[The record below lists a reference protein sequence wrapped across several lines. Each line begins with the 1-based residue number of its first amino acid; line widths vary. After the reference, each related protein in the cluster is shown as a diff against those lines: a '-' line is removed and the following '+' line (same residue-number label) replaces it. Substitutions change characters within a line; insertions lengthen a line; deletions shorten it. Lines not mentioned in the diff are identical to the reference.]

1 MSLREPNR
9 TVVWVTRENV
19 IVSDLPRK
27 ALSRTAK
34 LATLP
39 LGAAGR
45 ATVGLGKRI
54 GGAPAE
60 TVLAEFQ
67 RRTAEQLFSVLGELK
82 GGAMKF
88 GQMLSLME
96 SAMPEEFAA
105 PYRATLT
112 KLQDSAPPMPAS
124 TVHTILSRELGA
136 RWRARFEEFDDLP
149 AAAASIGQVHQGIL
163 KDGRKVAVKLQ
174 YPGAAEAL
182 RADLRQLG
190 RVART
195 FGSWVPGLDIKPL
208 IAELQERIGEE
219 LDYDREAQAQQQY
232 ADAFKDHPEFVVP
245 RVIKHSPKVIVSEWI
260 EGRPLSGVITGGTKS
275 ERDDVGL
282 KYVRFMFTGPKL
294 AGLLHSD
301 PHPGNFRVMP
311 DGRLGVVDFGL
322 CARLPDGLPP
332 AIGRLMRI
340 SLTGDGEA
348 VVEGLRAEGFI
359 KPRMEID
366 PQQLIDYLAPFAE
379 PARTETFQFSRAW
392 MREQANRTGDLRSPN
407 ASLALRLN
415 MPPSYLL
422 IHRVWI
428 GGMAVL
434 SQLEAEAPFRGVL
447 EELLP
452 GFADEA

>member
-1 MSLREPNR
+1 
-9 TVVWVTRENV
+9 V

-67 RRTAEQLFSVLGELK
+67 RRTADQLFSVLGELK

-149 AAAASIGQVHQGIL
+149 AAAASIGQVHYGIL

-232 ADAFKDHPEFVVP
+232 ADAFKGHPEFVVP

-260 EGRPLSGVITGGTKS
+260 EGKPLSGVITGGTKI
-275 ERDDVGL
+275 ERDEVGL
-282 KYVRFMFTGPKL
+282 KYVRFMFTGPRL

-301 PHPGNFRVMP
+301 PHPGNFRVMS

-332 AIGRLMRI
+332 AIGRLLRI
-340 SLTGDGEA
+340 SLTGDGDA

-379 PARTETFQFSRAW
+379 PARAETFQFSRPW

-407 ASLALRLN
+407 ASLTLRLN

-452 GFADEA
+452 GFSDEA

>member
-1 MSLREPNR
+1 M
-9 TVVWVTRENV
+9 
-19 IVSDLPRK
+19 SDLPRK

-34 LATLP
+34 LASLP

-60 TVLAEFQ
+60 AVLAEFQ

-96 SAMPEEFAA
+96 AAMPEELAA

-112 KLQDSAPPMPAS
+112 KLQDSAPPMPIS
-124 TVHTILSRELGA
+124 TVDTILSRELGK
-136 RWRARFEEFDDLP
+136 RWRDRFTEFSDKP
-149 AAAASIGQVHQGIL
+149 AAAASIGQVHRGRL
-163 KDGRKVAVKLQ
+163 KDGREVAVKLQ

-182 RADLRQLG
+182 RADLKQLG
-190 RVART
+190 RFART
-195 FGSWVPGLDIKPL
+195 FGTLVPGMDMKPL
-208 IAELQERIGEE
+208 VAELQERIGEE
-219 LDYDREAQAQQQY
+219 LDYDRESQAQQQY
-232 ADAFKDHPEFVVP
+232 ADAFADHPEFVVP
-245 RVIKHSPKVIVSEWI
+245 RVVKHSPTVIVSEWI
-260 EGRPLSGVITGGTKS
+260 EGRPLSSYIAEGTKK
-275 ERDDVGL
+275 ERNEIGL
-282 KYVRFMFTGPKL
+282 KYARFLFSGPKY

-301 PHPGNFRVMP
+301 PHPGNFRVLA

-332 AIGRLMRI
+332 AIGRLLRI
-340 SLTGDGEA
+340 SLAGDGQA
-348 VVEGLRAEGFI
+348 VHDGLVAEGFI

-366 PQQLIDYLAPFAE
+366 PEQLMDYLAPFAE
-379 PARTETFQFSRAW
+379 PARDKTFQFNRAW
-392 MREQANRTGDLRSPN
+392 MRAQANRTSDFRSPN
-407 ASLALRLN
+407 ATLAFKLN
-415 MPPSYLL
+415 LPPSYLL

-434 SQLEAEAPFRGVL
+434 SQLETKAPFRSVL

-452 GFADEA
+452 GFTETADHQ

>member
-1 MSLREPNR
+1 
-9 TVVWVTRENV
+9 V

-60 TVLAEFQ
+60 TVLADFQ
-67 RRTAEQLFSVLGELK
+67 RRTADQLFSVLGELK

-88 GQMLSLME
+88 GQMLSMME

-124 TVHTILSRELGA
+124 TVDTILSRELGA
-136 RWRARFEEFDDLP
+136 RWRARFEEFDDQP
-149 AAAASIGQVHQGIL
+149 AAAASIGQVHYGIL

-174 YPGAAEAL
+174 YPGAADAL

-232 ADAFKDHPEFVVP
+232 ADAFKGHPEFVVP

-260 EGRPLSGVITGGTKS
+260 EGKPLSGVITGGTKS
-275 ERDDVGL
+275 ERDEVGL
-282 KYVRFMFTGPKL
+282 KYVRFMFTGPLL

-301 PHPGNFRVMP
+301 PHPGNFRVMS

-332 AIGRLMRI
+332 AIGRLLRI
-340 SLTGDGEA
+340 SLTGDGDA
-348 VVEGLRAEGFI
+348 VVEGLRAQGFI

-379 PARTETFQFSRAW
+379 PARAETFQFSRAW

-452 GFADEA
+452 GFSDEA

>member
-1 MSLREPNR
+1 M
-9 TVVWVTRENV
+9 
-19 IVSDLPRK
+19 SDLPRK

-34 LATLP
+34 LASLP

-60 TVLAEFQ
+60 AVMAEFQ
-67 RRTAEQLFSVLGELK
+67 RRTADQLFSVLGELK

-88 GQMLSLME
+88 GQMLSMME

-124 TVHTILSRELGA
+124 TVHTILSRELGK
-136 RWRARFEEFDDLP
+136 RWRDRFEEFDDLP
-149 AAAASIGQVHQGIL
+149 AAAASIGQVHRGIL
-163 KDGRKVAVKLQ
+163 KDGREVAIKLQ

-190 RVART
+190 RFART
-195 FGSWVPGLDIKPL
+195 FGSLFPGLDMKPL
-208 IAELQERIGEE
+208 VAELQERIGEE

-232 ADAFKDHPEFVVP
+232 ADAFKDHDEFVVP
-245 RVIKHSPKVIVSEWI
+245 RVIKHSPTVIVSEWI
-260 EGRPLSGVITGGTKS
+260 EGKPLSKVITDGTKQ
-275 ERDDVGL
+275 ERDEIGL
-282 KYVRFMFTGPKL
+282 KYVRFMFSGPRY

-332 AIGRLMRI
+332 AIGRLLRI
-340 SLTGDGEA
+340 SLEGDGAA
-348 VVEGLRAEGFI
+348 VLAGLRQEGFI
-359 KPRMEID
+359 KPRMDID
-366 PQQLIDYLAPFAE
+366 PDQLMEYLAPFAE
-379 PARTETFQFSRAW
+379 PARGDTFQFSRTW
-392 MREQANRTGDLRSPN
+392 MREQTSRTSDFRSPN
-407 ASLALRLN
+407 ATLGLKINL
-415 MPPSYLL
+415 PPSYLL

-428 GGMAVL
+428 GGIAVL
-434 SQLEAEAPFRGVL
+434 SQLDTEAPFRSVL
-447 EELLP
+447 QELLP
-452 GFADEA
+452 GFADD

>member
-1 MSLREPNR
+1 M
-9 TVVWVTRENV
+9 
-19 IVSDLPRK
+19 SDLPRK

-34 LATLP
+34 LASLP

-67 RRTAEQLFSVLGELK
+67 RRTADQLFAVLGELK

-124 TVHTILSRELGA
+124 TVHTILSRELGK
-136 RWRARFEEFDDLP
+136 RWRDRFSEFDDLP
-149 AAAASIGQVHQGIL
+149 AAAASIGQVHRGVL
-163 KDGRKVAVKLQ
+163 MDGREVAVKLQ
-174 YPGAAEAL
+174 YPGAADAL

-190 RVART
+190 RFART
-195 FGSWVPGLDIKPL
+195 FGTFIPGLDIKPL
-208 IAELQERIGEE
+208 VAELQERIGEE
-219 LDYDREAQAQQQY
+219 LDYDRESQAQQQY

-245 RVIKHSPKVIVSEWI
+245 RVIKHSPTVIVSEWI
-260 EGRPLSGVITGGTKS
+260 EGRPLSSFITDGTKQ
-275 ERDDVGL
+275 ERDEIGL
-282 KYVRFMFTGPKL
+282 KYVRFMFSGPKY

-301 PHPGNFRVMP
+301 PHPGNFRVMA

-332 AIGRLMRI
+332 AIGRLLRI
-340 SLTGDGEA
+340 SLQGDATA
-348 VVEGLRAEGFI
+348 VLAGLRDEGFI

-366 PQQLIDYLAPFAE
+366 PDQLMDYLAPFAE
-379 PARTETFQFSRAW
+379 PARAETFQFSRAW
-392 MREQANRTGDLRSPN
+392 MRAQANRTGDFRSPS
-407 ASLALRLN
+407 ASMALKINL
-415 MPPSYLL
+415 PPSYLL

-428 GGMAVL
+428 GGIAVL
-434 SQLEAEAPFRGVL
+434 SQLEAEAPFRSVL
-447 EELLP
+447 EEFLP
-452 GFADEA
+452 GFTD

>member
-1 MSLREPNR
+1 M
-9 TVVWVTRENV
+9 
-19 IVSDLPRK
+19 SDLPRK

-34 LATLP
+34 LASLP

-60 TVLAEFQ
+60 AVMAEFQ
-67 RRTAEQLFSVLGELK
+67 RRTADQLFSVLGELK

-112 KLQDSAPPMPAS
+112 KLQDSAPPMPAA
-124 TVHTILSRELGA
+124 TVDKILSEELGK
-136 RWRARFEEFDDLP
+136 RWRSRFSEFDDKP
-149 AAAASIGQVHQGIL
+149 AAAASIGQVHRGVL
-163 KDGRKVAVKLQ
+163 KDGREVAVKLQ

-182 RADLRQLG
+182 RADLKQLG
-190 RVART
+190 RFART
-195 FGSWVPGLDIKPL
+195 FGTLVPGLDMKPL
-208 IAELQERIGEE
+208 IAELQDRIGEE

-232 ADAFKDHPEFVVP
+232 ADAFTDHPEFVVP
-245 RVIKHSPKVIVSEWI
+245 RVVKHSPTVIVSEWI
-260 EGRPLSGVITGGTKS
+260 EGKPLSSFITEGTKA
-275 ERDDVGL
+275 ERDELGL
-282 KYVRFMFTGPKL
+282 KYVRFMFSGPRL

-301 PHPGNFRVMP
+301 PHPGNFRVLA

-332 AIGRLMRI
+332 AMGRLLRI
-340 SLTGDGEA
+340 SLDGDGDEVLA
-348 VVEGLRAEGFI
+348 GLRAEGFV

-366 PQQLIDYLAPFAE
+366 PQQLMDYLAPFVE

-392 MREQANRTGDLRSPN
+392 MREQANRTGDFRSPN
-407 ASLALRLN
+407 AALALRLN

-428 GGMAVL
+428 GGIAVL
-434 SQLEAEAPFRGVL
+434 SQLETEAPFKSVL
-447 EELLP
+447 EEFLP
-452 GFADEA
+452 GFTDD

>member
-1 MSLREPNR
+1 M
-9 TVVWVTRENV
+9 
-19 IVSDLPRK
+19 SDLPRK

-34 LATLP
+34 LASLP

-60 TVLAEFQ
+60 AVMAEFQ
-67 RRTAEQLFSVLGELK
+67 RRTADQLFSVLGELK

-96 SAMPEEFAA
+96 SAMPEELAA

-112 KLQDSAPPMPAS
+112 KLQDSAPPMPIA
-124 TVHTILSRELGA
+124 TVDKILSEELGK
-136 RWRARFEEFDDLP
+136 RWRSRFAEFDDKP
-149 AAAASIGQVHQGIL
+149 AAAASIGQVHRGVL
-163 KDGRKVAVKLQ
+163 TDGREVAVKLQ

-190 RVART
+190 RFART
-195 FGSWVPGLDIKPL
+195 FGTLVPGLDMKPL
-208 IAELQERIGEE
+208 IVELQDRIGEE

-245 RVIKHSPKVIVSEWI
+245 RVVKHSPTVIVSEWI
-260 EGRPLSGVITGGTKS
+260 EGRPLSSFITDGTKT
-275 ERDDVGL
+275 ERDELGL
-282 KYVRFMFTGPKL
+282 KYVRFMFSGPRL

-301 PHPGNFRVMP
+301 PHPGNFRVLP

-332 AIGRLMRI
+332 AIGRLLRI
-340 SLTGDGEA
+340 SLDGDGEEVLA
-348 VVEGLRAEGFI
+348 GLRAEGFV

-366 PQQLIDYLAPFAE
+366 PTQLMDYLAPFAE

-392 MREQANRTGDLRSPN
+392 MREQANRTGDFRSPN

-428 GGMAVL
+428 GGIAVL
-434 SQLEAEAPFRGVL
+434 SQLETEAPFKSVL
-447 EELLP
+447 EEFLP
-452 GFADEA
+452 GFAD

>member
-1 MSLREPNR
+1 MGS
-9 TVVWVTRENV
+9 
-19 IVSDLPRK
+19 VSDLPRK

-34 LATLP
+34 LASLP

-60 TVLAEFQ
+60 TVMAEFQ
-67 RRTAEQLFSVLGELK
+67 RRTADQLFSVLGELK

-105 PYRATLT
+105 PYRAALT

-124 TVHTILSRELGA
+124 TVHTILSRELGK
-136 RWRARFEEFDDLP
+136 RWRDRFQEFDDLP
-149 AAAASIGQVHQGIL
+149 AAAASIGQVHRGIL
-163 KDGRKVAVKLQ
+163 KDGREVAVKLQ

-182 RADLRQLG
+182 RADLKQLG
-190 RVART
+190 RFART
-195 FGSWVPGLDIKPL
+195 FGALVPGVDMKPL
-208 IAELQERIGEE
+208 VAELQERIGEE

-232 ADAFKDHPEFVVP
+232 ADAFKDHDEFVVP
-245 RVIKHSPKVIVSEWI
+245 RVIKHSPTVIVSEWI
-260 EGRPLSGVITGGTKS
+260 EGKPLSKVITDGTKE
-275 ERDDVGL
+275 ERDEIGL
-282 KYVRFMFTGPKL
+282 KYVRFMFSGPRL

-332 AIGRLMRI
+332 AIGRLLRI
-340 SLTGDGEA
+340 SLQGDGNA
-348 VVEGLRAEGFI
+348 VLEGLRAEGFI
-359 KPRMEID
+359 KPRMDID
-366 PQQLIDYLAPFAE
+366 PDQLMDYLAPFAE
-379 PARTETFQFSRAW
+379 PAREEYFQFNRAW
-392 MREQANRTGDLRSPN
+392 MRAQANRTSDFRSPN
-407 ASLALRLN
+407 ATMGLKINL
-415 MPPSYLL
+415 PPSYLL

-428 GGMAVL
+428 GGIAVL
-434 SQLEAEAPFRGVL
+434 SQLDTEAPFRSVL
-447 EELLP
+447 EEFLP
-452 GFADEA
+452 GFSEADAL

>member
-1 MSLREPNR
+1 
-9 TVVWVTRENV
+9 V

-60 TVLAEFQ
+60 TVLADFQ
-67 RRTAEQLFSVLGELK
+67 RRTADQLFSVLGELK

-88 GQMLSLME
+88 GQMLSMME

-124 TVHTILSRELGA
+124 TVDTILSRELGA
-136 RWRARFEEFDDLP
+136 RWRARFEEFDDQP
-149 AAAASIGQVHQGIL
+149 AAAASIGQVHYGIL

-174 YPGAAEAL
+174 YPGAADAL

-232 ADAFKDHPEFVVP
+232 ADAFKGHPEFVVP

-260 EGRPLSGVITGGTKS
+260 EGKPLSGVITGGTKS
-275 ERDDVGL
+275 ERDEVGL
-282 KYVRFMFTGPKL
+282 KYVRFMFTGPLL

-301 PHPGNFRVMP
+301 PHPGNFRVMS

-332 AIGRLMRI
+332 AIGRLLRI
-340 SLTGDGEA
+340 SLTGDGDA
-348 VVEGLRAEGFI
+348 VVEGLRAQGFI

-379 PARTETFQFSRAW
+379 PARAETFQFSRAW

-407 ASLALRLN
+407 ASLTLRLN

-452 GFADEA
+452 GFSDEA

>member
-1 MSLREPNR
+1 
-9 TVVWVTRENV
+9 V
-19 IVSDLPRK
+19 IVSDLPRN

-195 FGSWVPGLDIKPL
+195 FGSWIPGLDLKPL

-260 EGRPLSGVITGGTKS
+260 EGKPLSGVITDGTKS
-275 ERDDVGL
+275 ERDEVGL
-282 KYVRFMFTGPKL
+282 RYVRFMFTGPKL

-332 AIGRLMRI
+332 AIGRLLRI
-340 SLTGDGEA
+340 SLTGDGDA
-348 VVEGLRAEGFI
+348 VVDGLRAEGFI

-379 PARTETFQFSRAW
+379 PARAETFQFSRAW

-452 GFADEA
+452 GFADED

>member
-1 MSLREPNR
+1 M
-9 TVVWVTRENV
+9 
-19 IVSDLPRK
+19 SDLPRK

-34 LATLP
+34 LASLP

-45 ATVGLGKRI
+45 ATLGLGKRI

-60 TVLAEFQ
+60 AVMAEFQ
-67 RRTAEQLFSVLGELK
+67 RRTADQLFSVLGELK

-112 KLQDSAPPMPAS
+112 KLQDSAPPMPAA
-124 TVHTILSRELGA
+124 TVHTILSRELGK
-136 RWRARFEEFDDLP
+136 RWRDRFTEFDDKP
-149 AAAASIGQVHQGIL
+149 AAAASIGQVHRGVL
-163 KDGRKVAVKLQ
+163 KDGREVAVKLQ

-190 RVART
+190 RFART
-195 FGSWVPGLDIKPL
+195 FGTMVPGLDMKPL

-232 ADAFKDHPEFVVP
+232 ADAFKGHPEFLVP
-245 RVIKHSPKVIVSEWI
+245 RVVKHSPTVIVSEWI
-260 EGRPLSGVITGGTKS
+260 EGRPLSSVIADGTQQ
-275 ERDDVGL
+275 ERDEIGL
-282 KYVRFMFTGPKL
+282 KYVRFMFSGPRL

-301 PHPGNFRVMP
+301 PHPGNFRVLE

-332 AIGRLMRI
+332 AIGQLLRI
-340 SLTGDGEA
+340 SLNGDGAA
-348 VVEGLRAEGFI
+348 VLEGLRAEGFI

-366 PQQLIDYLAPFAE
+366 PDQLMDYLAPFAE
-379 PARTETFQFSRAW
+379 PARADTFQFSRAW
-392 MREQANRTGDLRSPN
+392 MREQANRTGDFRSPN

-428 GGMAVL
+428 GGIAVL
-434 SQLEAEAPFRGVL
+434 SQLEAKAPFREVL
-447 EELLP
+447 EEFLP
-452 GFADEA
+452 GFTDED

>member
-1 MSLREPNR
+1 M
-9 TVVWVTRENV
+9 
-19 IVSDLPRK
+19 SDLPRK

-34 LATLP
+34 LASLP

-60 TVLAEFQ
+60 AVMAEFQ
-67 RRTAEQLFSVLGELK
+67 RRTADQLFSVLGELK

-96 SAMPEEFAA
+96 SAMPEELAA

-112 KLQDSAPPMPAS
+112 KLQDSAPPMPAA
-124 TVHTILSRELGA
+124 TVDKILSEELGK
-136 RWRARFEEFDDLP
+136 RWRSRFSEFDDKP
-149 AAAASIGQVHQGIL
+149 AAAASIGQVHRGVL
-163 KDGRKVAVKLQ
+163 KDGREVAVKLQ

-182 RADLRQLG
+182 RADLKQLG
-190 RVART
+190 RFART
-195 FGSWVPGLDIKPL
+195 FGTLVPGLDMKPL
-208 IAELQERIGEE
+208 IAELQDRIGEE

-245 RVIKHSPKVIVSEWI
+245 RVVKHSPTVIVSEWI
-260 EGRPLSGVITGGTKS
+260 EGKPLSGYITDGTKA
-275 ERDDVGL
+275 ERDELGL
-282 KYVRFMFTGPKL
+282 KYVRFMFSGPRL

-301 PHPGNFRVMP
+301 PHPGNFRVLP

-332 AIGRLMRI
+332 AIGRLLRI
-340 SLTGDGEA
+340 SLNGDGDEVLA
-348 VVEGLRAEGFI
+348 GLRAEGFV

-366 PQQLIDYLAPFAE
+366 PAQLMDYLAPFAE
-379 PARTETFQFSRAW
+379 PARADTFQFSRAW
-392 MREQANRTGDLRSPN
+392 MREQANRTGDFRSPN

-428 GGMAVL
+428 GGIAVL
-434 SQLEAEAPFRGVL
+434 SQLETEAPFKSVL
-447 EELLP
+447 EEFLP
-452 GFADEA
+452 GFTDE

>member
-1 MSLREPNR
+1 
-9 TVVWVTRENV
+9 VTRQNGG
-19 IVSDLPRK
+19 VSDLPRK

-34 LATLP
+34 LASLP

-60 TVLAEFQ
+60 AVMAEFQ
-67 RRTAEQLFSVLGELK
+67 RRTADQLFSVLGELK

-112 KLQDSAPPMPAS
+112 KLQDSAPPMPAA
-124 TVHTILSRELGA
+124 TVDKILSEELGK
-136 RWRARFEEFDDLP
+136 RWRSRFSEFDDKP
-149 AAAASIGQVHQGIL
+149 AAAASIGQVHRGVL
-163 KDGRKVAVKLQ
+163 KDGREVAVKLQ

-182 RADLRQLG
+182 RADLKQLG
-190 RVART
+190 RFART
-195 FGSWVPGLDIKPL
+195 FGTLVPGLDMKPL
-208 IAELQERIGEE
+208 IAELQDRIGEE

-232 ADAFKDHPEFVVP
+232 ADAFTDHPEFVVP
-245 RVIKHSPKVIVSEWI
+245 RVVKHSPTVIVSEWI
-260 EGRPLSGVITGGTKS
+260 EGKPLSSFITDGTKA
-275 ERDDVGL
+275 ERDELGL
-282 KYVRFMFTGPKL
+282 KYVRFMFSGPRL

-301 PHPGNFRVMP
+301 PHPGNFRVLA

-332 AIGRLMRI
+332 AMGRLLRI
-340 SLTGDGEA
+340 SLDGDGDEVLA
-348 VVEGLRAEGFI
+348 GLRAEGFV

-366 PQQLIDYLAPFAE
+366 PQQLMDYLAPFVE

-392 MREQANRTGDLRSPN
+392 MREQANRTGDFRSPN
-407 ASLALRLN
+407 AALALRLN

-428 GGMAVL
+428 GGIAVL
-434 SQLEAEAPFRGVL
+434 SQLETEAPFKSVL
-447 EELLP
+447 EEFLP
-452 GFADEA
+452 GFTDD

>member
-1 MSLREPNR
+1 M
-9 TVVWVTRENV
+9 

-67 RRTAEQLFSVLGELK
+67 RRTADQLFSVLGELK

-136 RWRARFEEFDDLP
+136 RWRARFEEFDDQP
-149 AAAASIGQVHQGIL
+149 AAAASIGQVHYGIL

-174 YPGAAEAL
+174 YPGAADAL

-232 ADAFKDHPEFVVP
+232 ADAFKGHPEFVVP

-260 EGRPLSGVITGGTKS
+260 EGKPLSGVITGGTKS
-275 ERDDVGL
+275 ERDEVGL
-282 KYVRFMFTGPKL
+282 KYVRFMFTGPLL

-301 PHPGNFRVMP
+301 PHPGNFRVMS

-332 AIGRLMRI
+332 AIGRLLRI

-348 VVEGLRAEGFI
+348 VAEGLRAEGFI

-366 PQQLIDYLAPFAE
+366 QQLIDYLAPFAE
-379 PARTETFQFSRAW
+379 PARAETFQFSRAW

>member
-1 MSLREPNR
+1 
-9 TVVWVTRENV
+9 
-19 IVSDLPRK
+19 VSDLPRK

-34 LATLP
+34 LASLP

-60 TVLAEFQ
+60 AVMAEFQ
-67 RRTAEQLFSVLGELK
+67 RRTADQLFSVLGELK

-124 TVHTILSRELGA
+124 TVHTILSRELGK
-136 RWRARFEEFDDLP
+136 RWRDRFEEFDDKP
-149 AAAASIGQVHQGIL
+149 AAAASIGQVHRGIL
-163 KDGRKVAVKLQ
+163 KDGREVAVKLQ

-182 RADLRQLG
+182 RADLKQLG
-190 RVART
+190 RFART
-195 FGSWVPGLDIKPL
+195 FGTFFPGLDIKPL
-208 IAELQERIGEE
+208 VAELQERIGEE

-232 ADAFKDHPEFVVP
+232 ADAFKDHDEFVVP
-245 RVIKHSPKVIVSEWI
+245 RVIKHSPSVIVSEWI
-260 EGRPLSGVITGGTKS
+260 EGKPLSKVITDGTKKQRN
-275 ERDDVGL
+275 EIGL
-282 KYVRFMFTGPKL
+282 KYVRFMFSGPMY

-332 AIGRLMRI
+332 AIGRLLRI
-340 SLTGDGEA
+340 SLDGDGA
-348 VVEGLRAEGFI
+348 AILAGLREEGFI
-359 KPRMEID
+359 KPRMDID
-366 PQQLIDYLAPFAE
+366 PHQLMDYLAPFAE
-379 PARTETFQFSRAW
+379 PARKETFQFSRAW
-392 MREQANRTGDLRSPN
+392 MRAQASRTSDFRSPS
-407 ASLALRLN
+407 ASLGLKINL
-415 MPPSYLL
+415 PPSYLL

-428 GGMAVL
+428 GGIAVL
-434 SQLEAEAPFRGVL
+434 SQLEAEAPFRSVL
-447 EELLP
+447 EEFLP
-452 GFADEA
+452 GFAEE

>member
-1 MSLREPNR
+1 MGS
-9 TVVWVTRENV
+9 
-19 IVSDLPRK
+19 VSDLPRK

-34 LATLP
+34 LASLP

-60 TVLAEFQ
+60 TVMAEFQ
-67 RRTAEQLFSVLGELK
+67 RRTADQLFSVLGELK

-124 TVHTILSRELGA
+124 TVHTILSRELGK
-136 RWRARFEEFDDLP
+136 RWRDRFQEFDDLP
-149 AAAASIGQVHQGIL
+149 AAAASIGQVHRGIL
-163 KDGRKVAVKLQ
+163 KDGREVAIKLQ

-182 RADLRQLG
+182 RADLKQLG
-190 RVART
+190 RFART
-195 FGSWVPGLDIKPL
+195 FGALVPGVDMKPL
-208 IAELQERIGEE
+208 VAELQERIGEE

-232 ADAFKDHPEFVVP
+232 ADAFKDHDEFVVP
-245 RVIKHSPKVIVSEWI
+245 RVIKHSPTVIVSEWI
-260 EGRPLSGVITGGTKS
+260 EGKPLSKVITEGTKQ
-275 ERDDVGL
+275 ERDEIGL
-282 KYVRFMFTGPKL
+282 KYVRFMFSGPRL

-301 PHPGNFRVMP
+301 PHPGNFRVMA

-332 AIGRLMRI
+332 AIGRLLRI
-340 SLTGDGEA
+340 SLEGDGNA
-348 VVEGLRAEGFI
+348 VLEGLRAEGFI
-359 KPRMEID
+359 KPRMDID
-366 PQQLIDYLAPFAE
+366 PAQLMDYLAPFAE
-379 PARTETFQFSRAW
+379 PAREEYFHFNRAW
-392 MREQANRTGDLRSPN
+392 MRAQANRTSDFRSPN
-407 ASLALRLN
+407 ASMALKINL
-415 MPPSYLL
+415 PPSYLL

-428 GGMAVL
+428 GGIAVL
-434 SQLEAEAPFRGVL
+434 SQLDTEAPFRSVL
-447 EELLP
+447 EEFLP
-452 GFADEA
+452 GFTD

>member
-1 MSLREPNR
+1 M
-9 TVVWVTRENV
+9 
-19 IVSDLPRK
+19 SDLPRK

-34 LATLP
+34 LASLP

-60 TVLAEFQ
+60 AVYAEFQ
-67 RRTAEQLFSVLGELK
+67 RRTADQLFSVLGELK

-96 SAMPEEFAA
+96 SAMPEELAA

-124 TVHTILSRELGA
+124 TVHTILSRELGR
-136 RWRARFEEFDDLP
+136 RWRDRFEEFDDLP
-149 AAAASIGQVHQGIL
+149 AAAASIGQVHRGIL
-163 KDGRKVAVKLQ
+163 TDGREVAVKLQ

-182 RADLRQLG
+182 RSDLRQLG
-190 RVART
+190 RFART
-195 FGSWVPGLDIKPL
+195 FGTLVPGLDMKPL
-208 IAELQERIGEE
+208 VTELQERIGEE

-232 ADAFKDHPEFVVP
+232 ADAFKDHDEFVVP
-245 RVIKHSPKVIVSEWI
+245 RVIKHSPSVIVSEWL
-260 EGRPLSGVITGGTKS
+260 EGRPLSSIISDGTKK
-275 ERDDVGL
+275 ERNAIGL
-282 KYVRFMFTGPKL
+282 KYVRFMFSGPKY

-332 AIGRLMRI
+332 AIGRLLRI
-340 SLTGDGEA
+340 SLDGDGVA
-348 VVEGLRAEGFI
+348 IRDGLRAEGFI

-366 PQQLIDYLAPFAE
+366 PDLLMDYLAPFAE
-379 PARTETFQFSRAW
+379 PARAETFQFSREW
-392 MREQANRTGDLRSPN
+392 MRAQANRTGDFRSPS
-407 ASLALRLN
+407 ATLALKLN

-434 SQLEAEAPFRGVL
+434 SQLEAKAPFRAVL

-452 GFADEA
+452 GFTED

>member
-1 MSLREPNR
+1 M
-9 TVVWVTRENV
+9 
-19 IVSDLPRK
+19 SDLPRK

-34 LATLP
+34 LASLP

-60 TVLAEFQ
+60 AVLAEFQ
-67 RRTAEQLFSVLGELK
+67 RRTADQLFAVLGELK

-124 TVHTILSRELGA
+124 TVHTILSRELGK
-136 RWRARFEEFDDLP
+136 RWRDRFDEFDDLP
-149 AAAASIGQVHQGIL
+149 AAAASIGQVHRGRL
-163 KDGRKVAVKLQ
+163 KDGREVAVKLQ

-190 RVART
+190 RLGRT
-195 FGSWVPGLDIKPL
+195 IGPMIPGLDVKPL

-232 ADAFKDHPEFVVP
+232 ADAFRDHPEFVVP
-245 RVIKHSPKVIVSEWI
+245 RVVKHSPMVIVSEWV
-260 EGRPLSGVITGGTKS
+260 EGRPLSSYITEGTKQ
-275 ERDDVGL
+275 ERDEIGL
-282 KYVRFMFTGPKL
+282 KYVRFMFSGPKY

-301 PHPGNFRVMP
+301 PHPGNFRVMA

-332 AIGRLMRI
+332 AIGRLLRI
-340 SLTGDGEA
+340 SLNGDGVA
-348 VVEGLRAEGFI
+348 VRDGLRAEGFI
-359 KPRMEID
+359 KPRMDID
-366 PQQLIDYLAPFAE
+366 PEQLMDYLAPFAE
-379 PARTETFQFSRAW
+379 PARVDTFQFSRAW
-392 MREQANRTGDLRSPN
+392 MRAQANRTSDFRSPN

-415 MPPSYLL
+415 LPPSYLL

-428 GGMAVL
+428 GGIAVL
-434 SQLEAEAPFRGVL
+434 SQLEAEAPFRSVL
-447 EELLP
+447 DELLP
-452 GFADEA
+452 GFTDD

>member
-1 MSLREPNR
+1 
-9 TVVWVTRENV
+9 VTGQNGN
-19 IVSDLPRK
+19 VSDLPRK

-34 LATLP
+34 LASLP

-67 RRTAEQLFSVLGELK
+67 RRTADQLFAVLGELK

-124 TVHTILSRELGA
+124 TVHTILSRELGK
-136 RWRARFEEFDDLP
+136 RWRDRFSEFDDLP
-149 AAAASIGQVHQGIL
+149 AAAASIGQVHRGVL
-163 KDGRKVAVKLQ
+163 MDGREVAVKLQ
-174 YPGAAEAL
+174 YPGAADAL

-190 RVART
+190 RFART
-195 FGSWVPGLDIKPL
+195 FGTFIPGLDIKPL
-208 IAELQERIGEE
+208 VAELQERIGEE
-219 LDYDREAQAQQQY
+219 LDYDRESQAQQQY

-245 RVIKHSPKVIVSEWI
+245 RVIKHSPTVIVSEWI
-260 EGRPLSGVITGGTKS
+260 EGRPLSSFITDGTKQ
-275 ERDDVGL
+275 ERDEIGL
-282 KYVRFMFTGPKL
+282 KYVRFMFSGPKY

-301 PHPGNFRVMP
+301 PHPGNFRVMA

-332 AIGRLMRI
+332 AIGRLLRI
-340 SLTGDGEA
+340 SLQGDATA
-348 VVEGLRAEGFI
+348 VLAGLRDEGFI

-366 PQQLIDYLAPFAE
+366 PDQLMDYLAPFAE
-379 PARTETFQFSRAW
+379 PARAETFQFSRAW
-392 MREQANRTGDLRSPN
+392 MRAQANRTGDFRSPS
-407 ASLALRLN
+407 ASMALKINL
-415 MPPSYLL
+415 PPSYLL

-428 GGMAVL
+428 GGIAVL
-434 SQLEAEAPFRGVL
+434 SQLEAEAPFRSVL
-447 EELLP
+447 EEFLP
-452 GFADEA
+452 GFTD